1 MAEGRK
7 PKAKSRSSDDSGV
20 LASLPA
26 TRPQRIGGRRRAGA
40 KPAAKPTATARAA
53 SSGTRRKPAAK
64 KRAAAKPRATAKA
77 KPAAAKPV
85 PISKATGQKPKPVRS
100 GASGLDAPAKKAATK
115 RAPAPSRAPS
125 GTELVTTVVQAAGEL
140 AQVGL
145 SIGGQVLKRA
155 VERLPKP

>member
-1 MAEGRK
+1 MAERATRKPK
-7 PKAKSRSSDDSGV
+7 PKAKPRGDDAGV

-26 TRPQRIGGRRRAGA
+26 TRPQRIGGRRRGGA
-40 KPAAKPTATARAA
+40 
-53 SSGTRRKPAAK
+53 KPAAK
-64 KRAAAKPRATAKA
+64 KRATSKPRAAKPRAAKR
-77 KPAAAKPV
+77 KPAPPKAV
-85 PISKATGQKPKPVRS
+85 PISRATGQKPKPVRS
-100 GASGLDAPAKKAATK
+100 GASGLDAPAKKAASK
-115 RAPAPSRAPS
+115 RAPAPSRTPS